1 MRASH
6 VIKGAA
12 ANLMCEPMRVAAL
25 ELELCAK
32 AAASAADSDP
42 LQQVLARCQNLQ
54 QAVEVFAA
62 FLQSIGV

>member
-32 AAASAADSDP
+32 AAGTSPDTAP
-42 LQQVLARCQNLQ
+42 PQQLLARCQNLQ
-54 QAVEVFAA
+54 QAVQVFAT